1 LVNRLTDNSFNRIL
15 FIRQK
20 NEETIKQLNKQRLNN
35 KMKRYLILLLFTFQG
50 LMAQVQ
56 FEARV
61 SKNTLGINERLRID
75 FIMNVDGDNFDQPAF
90 DGFRIVAGPSQQ
102 ISQSWVN
109 GRSSFQKIYS
119 YILQPAQ
126 KGTLT
131 IKQSSIEFNGQIYKT
146 SPIKIVV
153 TNAVAQER
161 DPSDRPQGA
170 GSETLNLVA
179 EISKTNPY
187 LNEPIT
193 VVYKLYFNNINVTG
207 FKELGKPKY
216 NDFWN
221 QNIEIKQLAIEEGSY
236 KGQKCYFVVLKKTI
250 LYPQKSGNLTI
261 EPLSL
266 DIGVQ
271 LPTNRTNMF
280 GQMQLIDDNKIV
292 SAGAK
297 TIHVRPLPEATKP
310 EGFTGAVGKFDF
322 KVTPSKTT
330 LKNGESLDLFVTATG
345 SGNMKLFTLPKP
357 VVPNALEMYDPVHDE
372 KVTTSLSGM
381 SGKISDKYT
390 IIPQYKGKYV
400 IKPMQFSYF
409 DLNSGSY
416 KTITSQE
423 ITVDVLD
430 GPMQAEADATANASK
445 NVISKTEQFK
455 YIKPKTTLVSMAKND
470 FYGSNL
476 YYSLLLAPFII
487 LPIIVLAK
495 KKKEAIDSDVTG
507 NRIRMNNKLAKKYLS
522 EAKKQLNNKEPFYI
536 ALEKA
541 MHNFLKAKLHIE
553 TSEMSKDNIRE
564 LLLSRNANPET
575 VQSFIHLTE
584 NCEFARYAPAS
595 SASIQQ
601 DYDKAVLIISEL
613 EKQIV

>member
-1 LVNRLTDNSFNRIL
+1 
-15 FIRQK
+15 
-20 NEETIKQLNKQRLNN
+20 
-35 KMKRYLILLLFTFQG
+35 MKRYLILLLFTFQG

-61 SKNTLGINERLRID
+61 SKNTLGVNERLRID

-90 DGFRIVAGPSQQ
+90 EGFKIVAGPSQQ

-119 YILQPAQ
+119 YILQPDK
-126 KGTLT
+126 KGTVT
-131 IKQSSIEFNGQIYKT
+131 IKQAAIEYNGQIYKT
-146 SPIKIVV
+146 APIKIVV

-161 DPSDRPQGA
+161 DPNDRPQGS
-170 GSETLNLVA
+170 GNEMLNLVA
-179 EISKTNPY
+179 EISKTSPY

-207 FKELGKPKY
+207 FKELAKPKY

-221 QNIEIKQLAIEEGSY
+221 QNIEIKQLAVEEGSY
-236 KGQKCYFVVLKKTI
+236 QGQRCYFVILKKTI
-250 LYPQKSGNLTI
+250 LYPQKSGRLTI

-271 LPTNRTNMF
+271 LPTNRRDMF
-280 GQMQLIDDNKIV
+280 GQMIITDDNKVV

-297 TIHVRPLPEATKP
+297 TINVRPLPESNKP
-310 EGFTGAVGKFDF
+310 VDFSGAVGKFDF
-322 KVTPSKTT
+322 TVTPSKTT
-330 LKNGESLDLFVTATG
+330 LKNGESLDLIVTASGT
-345 SGNMKLFTLPKP
+345 GNMKLFTLPKP

-372 KVTTSLSGM
+372 KVTTSLAGM
-381 SGKISDKYT
+381 SGKITDKYT
-390 IIPQYKGKYV
+390 IIPQYKGKYA

-423 ITVDVLD
+423 IMIDVLD
-430 GPMQAEADATANASK
+430 GPVQTETNATVSK

-455 YIKPKTTLVSMAKND
+455 YIKPKTTLVSIAKND
-470 FYGSNL
+470 FLGSNL
-476 YYSLLLAPFII
+476 YYTLLFLPFVII
-487 LPIIVLAK
+487 PIIILAK
-495 KKKEAIDSDVTG
+495 KKKEAIDGDITG

-522 EAKKQLNNKEPFYI
+522 QAKKQINNKEAFYI

-553 TSEMSKDNIRE
+553 TSEMSKDNIQE
-564 LLLSRNANPET
+564 LLLSRNANPEQ
-575 VQSFIHLTE
+575 VQNFIDLTE

-601 DYDKAVLIISEL
+601 DYDKAVLIISAL